1 MDILKL
7 SDKMRHDIA
16 PAGRRMDANETAFL
30 ARQLEQIRANT
41 YDIKYAPLD
50 GLRFVPVDTSI
61 DPGVET
67 VTYRQF
73 EMFGLAK
80 IVADYAKDFPTANVV
95 AREFTS
101 KVKSLGASYEYSIQE
116 MRAATFAGVPLEQ
129 RKANAARRAID
140 QLHNS
145 LVKTGDSAQGLLGFL
160 NQSNTTSF
168 SVPNGAAGTATWVTK
183 TPDEIVADMHDIANG
198 IFTSTKGVERPDTI
212 LLPLAQYQLIASRR
226 MGDGSDVTILRHF
239 LATSPFI
246 TTVEAWWEL
255 DGAGTLGADRMVCY
269 RRDPDALQYI
279 APVVFEQFAPQ
290 EEGMVLKTHCHAR
303 SGGVVVYYPL
313 SISYGDGI

>member
-1 MDILKL
+1 MKIQISETMKEKIG
-7 SDKMRHDIA
+7 SGA
-16 PAGRRMDANETAFL
+16 RRMDANETAFL
-30 ARQLEQIRANT
+30 ARQLEEIRAKS

-50 GLRFVPVDTSI
+50 AVSFLPVDTSI
-61 DPGVET
+61 DPGVEA
-67 VTYRQF
+67 VTYRQY
-73 EMFGLAK
+73 EMFGMAK
-80 IVADYAKDFPTANVV
+80 IVADYANDFPTANVV

-101 KVKSLGASYEYSIQE
+101 KVKSLGASYQYSIQE
-116 MRAATFAGVPLEQ
+116 MRAASFSGVPLEQ

-140 QLHNS
+140 QLHNTLARVGS
-145 LVKTGDSAQGLLGFL
+145 SGDGLLGFL

-168 SVPNGAAGTATWVTK
+168 TVPNGAAGTATWSTK

-198 IFTSTKGVERPDTI
+198 IVTSTKGVEVPDTI
-212 LLPLAQYQLIASRR
+212 LLPLAQHQLIASRR
-226 MGDGSDVTILRHF
+226 MGDGSDTTILAFF
-239 LATSPFI
+239 LATSPWI
-246 TTVEAWWEL
+246 KQVLPWHEL
-255 DGAGTLGADRMVCY
+255 DGAGALGVDRMVCY
-269 RRDPDALQYI
+269 RKDPDALQYI